1 MSTEYRK
8 YTIAITLMH
17 IKLVAFSYLSC
28 LVTAYTRVHG
38 SKLVCAHERD
48 WHTLAHTAKLEIS
61 VRRLR
66 KRLTDV
72 LGTMFS
78 KTVGGL

>member
-28 LVTAYTRVHG
+28 LVTAYTRVRG
-38 SKLVCAHERD
+38 SKLVCAHD
-48 WHTLAHTAKLEIS
+48 
-61 VRRLR
+61 
-66 KRLTDV
+66 
-72 LGTMFS
+72 
-78 KTVGGL
+78 